1 MSFVETYPDS
11 DINLAKKW
19 LQAQSI
25 DMNLKQKPDSRN
37 LLEIRDKSAIS
48 YLKKLG
54 PKSQNS
60 LNLKTLKPRSKPQV

>member
-54 PKSQNS
+54 PQSQNS

>member
-25 DMNLKQKPDSRN
+25 DMSLKQKPDSRN

-54 PKSQNS
+54 PQSQNS